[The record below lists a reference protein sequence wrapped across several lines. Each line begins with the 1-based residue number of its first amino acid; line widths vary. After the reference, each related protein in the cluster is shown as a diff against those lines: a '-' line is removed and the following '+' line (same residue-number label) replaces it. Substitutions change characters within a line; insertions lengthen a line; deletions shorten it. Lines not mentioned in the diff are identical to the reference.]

1 MISNNV
7 SLRIYFFFIDCAVNV
22 LKKLYN
28 IIIFKSSHVSVL
40 RVQLMLC
47 GSQVMNSPSVSVPFQ
62 QPSQLDLSICV

>member
-47 GSQVMNSPSVSVPFQ
+47 G
-62 QPSQLDLSICV
+62 I